1 MMLIILRAE
10 SYNTPAYESYLKG
23 CTNFV
28 SQYLVAGG
36 KNMVKPSNYKDLG
49 SMYGTTS
56 YWYSMHWTE
65 ISPYHRYAVSSSF
78 VNVGDFFT
86 YWKTRGGLVTT
97 GLSKSQLQSKAKK
110 GDIVQLKKDG
120 SWYHSIIITSGT
132 TGNWNYCGH
141 TSNRKDKPISAITEA
156 TEYRILR
163 FA

>member
-1 MMLIILRAE
+1 MELHLIGNLCIGQ
-10 SYNTPAYESYLKG
+10 K
-23 CTNFV
+23 F
-28 SQYLVAGG
+28 
-36 KNMVKPSNYKDLG
+36 
-49 SMYGTTS
+49 
-56 YWYSMHWTE
+56 
-65 ISPYHRYAVSSSF
+65 HRITGMQC
-78 VNVGDFFT
+78 VNAGDFFT

>member
-1 MMLIILRAE
+1 MQ
-10 SYNTPAYESYLKG
+10 
-23 CTNFV
+23 C
-28 SQYLVAGG
+28 
-36 KNMVKPSNYKDLG
+36 
-49 SMYGTTS
+49 
-56 YWYSMHWTE
+56 
-65 ISPYHRYAVSSSF
+65 
-78 VNVGDFFT
+78 VNAGDFFT